1 MIFGEH
7 NERGRPVG
15 SRQGAVLADKPFTQ
29 LVVVGSSAGGIGALS
44 DLVSNLPG
52 DFPAPV
58 VVAQHLDPSRES
70 HLQQILSR
78 RGPLPVKTVTDH
90 EPLEAGVVFVVPANR
105 HVNITDSEIG
115 FSPEPASGRSIPS
128 INHLMESAAG
138 VYGENLIAVVLTGTG
153 TDGTDG
159 ARAVSQAGG
168 TVVIQDPETAEFGEM
183 PRSLAPST
191 VDIVSSLEGIG
202 PVLQNLLSGIA
213 APEEDPEEDGRGLE
227 RELERELERFLE
239 KLHRNRGVD
248 FRSYKKPT
256 IMRRLGRRLAATE
269 CESIGEYS
277 RYLEQHPEEY
287 RHLVSAFLIKVT
299 EFFRDPELFDYLQE
313 EVLPELIEEARGKEK
328 QLRIWSAGCA
338 TGEEAYSLAILVS
351 EVLDQ
356 DAGLFNVRIF
366 ATDVDGEAVNFARR
380 GVYPPSALKGL
391 SEEQIKRYFVEED
404 GSYQV
409 KKQVRGMI
417 VFGEHDLAQRSPF
430 PQIDLVLSRNV
441 LIYFSSELQRRA
453 LQLFAYSLRDGG
465 YLAMGKAESTT
476 PLSESFAPA
485 DRQNKVYRR
494 QGQRFLMPPTLP
506 AESPPAHPEKDPG
519 GREVGGG
526 SEGRP
531 RRPAVA
537 AGATGGGLLDRLPVG
552 VAIVDRGYDIVAIN
566 DAARRLLSISGVA
579 VGEDFLHAMQE
590 APYAE
595 VRRTI
600 DETLRDNKT
609 AQAEEFVVE
618 EAVTGEPSYL
628 RLTCHPQQS
637 ADEGK
642 PPENILLTV
651 EDVTAMV
658 RMRRLSERNR
668 RLEEA
673 NRELGR
679 LNQGLQ
685 AAHEESLVNTEEAQ
699 AATEEVETLNEELQA
714 TNEELETLNE
724 ELQATVEELNT
735 TNDDLQARA
744 TELQELAQNREEE
757 RRQMEEARRRA
768 EELVGQLQGGRSRLE
783 AILANISDAVL
794 AVNTGGEA
802 LFSNQVFGEVF
813 GEHEAADPGLLGSTR
828 VLDEDGGGLPP
839 GATPQSRGAAGE
851 SFVMRFAVREGEGL
865 RRFEAKGRHIE
876 GDGVTGGVLII
887 REVPDDPG

>member
-1 MIFGEH
+1 M
-7 NERGRPVG
+7 
-15 SRQGAVLADKPFTQ
+15 
-29 LVVVGSSAGGIGALS
+29 
-44 DLVSNLPG
+44 
-52 DFPAPV
+52 
-58 VVAQHLDPSRES
+58 
-70 HLQQILSR
+70 
-78 RGPLPVKTVTDH
+78 
-90 EPLEAGVVFVVPANR
+90 
-105 HVNITDSEIG
+105 
-115 FSPEPASGRSIPS
+115 
-128 INHLMESAAG
+128 
-138 VYGENLIAVVLTGTG
+138 
-153 TDGTDG
+153 
-159 ARAVSQAGG
+159 
-168 TVVIQDPETAEFGEM
+168 
-183 PRSLAPST
+183 
-191 VDIVSSLEGIG
+191 
-202 PVLQNLLSGIA
+202 
-213 APEEDPEEDGRGLE
+213 
-227 RELERELERFLE
+227 
-239 KLHRNRGVD
+239 
-248 FRSYKKPT
+248 
-256 IMRRLGRRLAATE
+256 
-269 CESIGEYS
+269 
-277 RYLEQHPEEY
+277 
-287 RHLVSAFLIKVT
+287 
-299 EFFRDPELFDYLQE
+299 
-313 EVLPELIEEARGKEK
+313 
-328 QLRIWSAGCA
+328 
-338 TGEEAYSLAILVS
+338 AILVS

-366 ATDVDGEAVNFARR
+366 ATDIDGEAVGFARR
-380 GVYPPSALKGL
+380 GIYPPSALKGL
-391 SEEQIKRYFVEED
+391 SEDQVKRYFVEED

-441 LIYFSSELQRRA
+441 LIYFSGELQRRA

-476 PLSESFAPA
+476 PLSELFAPA

-506 AESPPAHPEKDPG
+506 AESPPASPEKDPG

-526 SEGRP
+526 ARQ
-531 RRPAVA
+531 RRPATA
-537 AGATGGGLLDRLPVG
+537 AGAAGGGLLDRLPVG

-595 VRRTI
+595 VRKTI
-600 DETLRDNKT
+600 DETFRDGKT

-642 PPENILLTV
+642 PPENVLLTV
-651 EDVTAMV
+651 EDVTATV
-658 RMRRLSERNR
+658 RMRRLVERNR

-673 NRELGR
+673 NRELGQ

-744 TELQELAQNREEE
+744 AELQELAQTGKKSAGRQ
-757 RRQMEEARRRA
+757 RRPAGARKSWWA
-768 EELVGQLQGGRSRLE
+768 SYKAGV
-783 AILANISDAVL
+783 
-794 AVNTGGEA
+794 
-802 LFSNQVFGEVF
+802 
-813 GEHEAADPGLLGSTR
+813 PGSKPSWRTSPTR
-828 VLDEDGGGLPP
+828 CWP
-839 GATPQSRGAAGE
+839 
-851 SFVMRFAVREGEGL
+851 
-865 RRFEAKGRHIE
+865 
-876 GDGVTGGVLII
+876 
-887 REVPDDPG
+887 